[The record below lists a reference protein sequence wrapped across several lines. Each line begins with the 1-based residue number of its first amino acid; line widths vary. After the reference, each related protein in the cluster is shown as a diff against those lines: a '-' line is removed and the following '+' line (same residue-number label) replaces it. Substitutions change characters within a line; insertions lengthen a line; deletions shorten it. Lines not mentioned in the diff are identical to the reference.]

1 MELGSYMLSLKSC
14 MAFADVSALQPAT
27 EHEFKTLVHTGIP
40 RREYVSLR
48 DAFMSGVG
56 EHSHCQAG
64 VSSMQELQDSVADTA
79 RLLISCWIENSSPN
93 IEFQT
98 CYNRTVAQNGAAS
111 GWNLA
116 CIGHKLAALL
126 HRCSAHVR
134 KFSPHCIDCD
144 WFKV

>member
-1 MELGSYMLSLKSC
+1 MELGSYTLSLKSC
-14 MAFADVSALQPAT
+14 VAFAVVSELQPT
-27 EHEFKTLVHTGIP
+27 MEHEFRTLGHTGIP

-48 DAFMSGVG
+48 VASMSGVG
-56 EHSHCQAG
+56 EYSHCQAR
-64 VSSMQELQDSVADTA
+64 VSSMQERQDSVADTA
-79 RLLISCWIENSSPN
+79 HLLISCWIENSSLN

-116 CIGHKLAALL
+116 CIGHKLAVLL